1 MWDVLNLRSTCRK
14 MQHATRYPFLK
25 SIWNIKRKQLEN
37 KFIENRS
44 NIIRAWM
51 KAKPKI
57 DKNKKLVL
65 REETDDLF
73 ETLKENLTISRDLKW
88 INGNYN
94 QKELE
99 KYGFKQKTFT
109 NLVKIHGRGTWTIS
123 GENAPEGLLITPRCL
138 GDGYYCET
146 KEKWVCVLICEC
158 TWFLWENGV
167 VDSLRCIEEEHFRE
181 SRYLPLYGETFDRCL
196 DKINLAAFQW
206 TTFGQDNQ
214 EMNVWP
220 HEFRQMY
227 VPRIGCF
234 HRPSSTDKT
243 TVGVCNVQPTKDG

>member
-44 NIIRAWM
+44 KILRAWM

-57 DKNKKLVL
+57 DKNQKLVL
-65 REETDDLF
+65 REETRNLF
-73 ETLKENLTISRDLKW
+73 KTLKENLTISRDLKW
-88 INGNYN
+88 IDGNYN

-99 KYGFKQKTFT
+99 KFGFRQKTFT

-123 GENAPEGLLITPRCL
+123 GDNAPEGLLITPRCL

-167 VDSLRCIEEEHFRE
+167 
-181 SRYLPLYGETFDRCL
+181 
-196 DKINLAAFQW
+196 
-206 TTFGQDNQ
+206 
-214 EMNVWP
+214 
-220 HEFRQMY
+220 
-227 VPRIGCF
+227 
-234 HRPSSTDKT
+234 
-243 TVGVCNVQPTKDG
+243 

>member
-1 MWDVLNLRSTCRK
+1 MPDVIIWEIVTKYLKMWDVLSFRATCRK
-14 MQHATRYPFLK
+14 MQYATRYLN

-57 DKNKKLVL
+57 DKNKKFVL

-73 ETLKENLTISRDLKW
+73 KTLKENLTISRDLKW

-99 KYGFKQKTFT
+99 KFGFRQKTFT

-123 GENAPEGLLITPRCL
+123 GE
-138 GDGYYCET
+138 
-146 KEKWVCVLICEC
+146 KC
-158 TWFLWENGV
+158 TRRFA
-167 VDSLRCIEEEHFRE
+167 DYSP
-181 SRYLPLYGETFDRCL
+181 LP
-196 DKINLAAFQW
+196 W
-206 TTFGQDNQ
+206 
-214 EMNVWP
+214 
-220 HEFRQMY
+220 
-227 VPRIGCF
+227 
-234 HRPSSTDKT
+234 
-243 TVGVCNVQPTKDG
+243 